1 MNGGGAVVRLFFF
14 VGISKRY
21 NFFTKEI
28 SWDGT
33 NFIVYIKVMYNIQ
46 WVYAQV

>member
-21 NFFTKEI
+21 NFSQEI

-33 NFIVYIKVMYNIQ
+33 NFIVYIKFIYNIQ